1 MSAMRRESAQ
11 AADTRRTRECIV
23 EALLER
29 GALTLQQL
37 AEDLGCGVPETYRA
51 IMFLRDAGSVHQRP
65 DGTFRAG
72 RQERGTMYRA

>member
-1 MSAMRRESAQ
+1 MRRESAQ

-37 AEDLGCGVPETYRA
+37 AEDLGCGVPETYRG
-51 IMFLRDAGSVHQRP
+51 ITFLRDSGSVRQLA
-65 DGTFRAG
+65 DGTFEVG
-72 RQERGTMYRA
+72 RQDPGLRYRAT